1 MPNTVFTPYRFL
13 NKANNLY
20 GIQICLRL
28 FELETTH
35 PAFVTQ
41 QAPPQNEEE
50 QNDPVTPKIEN
61 LDGKKKGILSK
72 LDYSNYD
79 PFLEFLT
86 GIHEIAFSY
95 DSEPDLD
102 ISLYPEEGSNS
113 SDDGE
118 NDKKSDSD
126 EEEKESE
133 NRQNSSQTPPP
144 TSTPPPHT
152 SCKMLHSL
160 YISKHKNT
168 VQYKADSMGCRIKHT
183 SNRLSANNSYL
194 LLNIARTHIRQSVLG
209 EKNINPIGKE
219 DMKSVFNLALC
230 NFFAHEIDKAD

>member
-79 PFLEFLT
+79 PFLEL
-86 GIHEIAFSY
+86 
-95 DSEPDLD
+95 
-102 ISLYPEEGSNS
+102 
-113 SDDGE
+113 
-118 NDKKSDSD
+118 
-126 EEEKESE
+126 
-133 NRQNSSQTPPP
+133 
-144 TSTPPPHT
+144 
-152 SCKMLHSL
+152 
-160 YISKHKNT
+160 
-168 VQYKADSMGCRIKHT
+168 
-183 SNRLSANNSYL
+183 
-194 LLNIARTHIRQSVLG
+194 
-209 EKNINPIGKE
+209 
-219 DMKSVFNLALC
+219 
-230 NFFAHEIDKAD
+230 

>member
-1 MPNTVFTPYRFL
+1 MTRF
-13 NKANNLY
+13 
-20 GIQICLRL
+20 
-28 FELETTH
+28 
-35 PAFVTQ
+35 
-41 QAPPQNEEE
+41 
-50 QNDPVTPKIEN
+50 
-61 LDGKKKGILSK
+61 
-72 LDYSNYD
+72 
-79 PFLEFLT
+79 FLEFLT

-102 ISLYPEEGSNS
+102 ISLYPEEESDS

-144 TSTPPPHT
+144 TSTPSHT

-168 VQYKADSMGCRIKHT
+168 AQYKADSMGCRIKHT

-219 DMKSVFNLALC
+219 NMKSVFNLALC

>member
-1 MPNTVFTPYRFL
+1 M
-13 NKANNLY
+13 
-20 GIQICLRL
+20 
-28 FELETTH
+28 
-35 PAFVTQ
+35 
-41 QAPPQNEEE
+41 
-50 QNDPVTPKIEN
+50 
-61 LDGKKKGILSK
+61 
-72 LDYSNYD
+72 
-79 PFLEFLT
+79 T

-102 ISLYPEEGSNS
+102 ISLYPEEESDS

-144 TSTPPPHT
+144 TSTPSHT

-168 VQYKADSMGCRIKHT
+168 AQYKADSLGCRIKHT

-219 DMKSVFNLALC
+219 NMKSVFNLALC